1 MSDKYNQIKETW
13 KIKSI
18 LNEAANDWKQSYGCY
33 PTVKEFINL
42 INEYSVAPLN
52 TSNILVE
59 DRLITSNDITWLS
72 KTIIN
77 EQSAGMEK
85 IAGFSDKQWEDFL
98 STIEGTEDPKHPM
111 RQKRAEALKQYPNAM
126 EQRSRAEDPKG
137 WKAKDAAAKKAATAA
152 ETTAK
157 YWQAREQEKANT
169 ARGQTERVGTPPS
182 AAPPAQ
188 ERVRVTPQEAAKAPD
203 WKAPDWSSG
212 SVRETAQERIN
223 KEQASRKEEYRKRW
237 AEQNR
242 SSGSSPPSPAKTSVA
257 DRLYTAADNTGNKI
271 FTGLQKAGTATKT
284 VGRGTGYVLRKLGPM
299 IPSIVGQGIGGEFG
313 RYVTDGSTAGFVA
326 GEVLGAMGIGNGI
339 NIAIEKAA
347 DKKWLPARVFGGYK
361 AKDHN
366 LGLFG
371 AAGFVGG
378 GYLGG
383 WLNSLSDD
391 AEWKKNNPY
400 LGAVVNTAT
409 PLVTYAAGSMAGNA
423 IDKKVVP
430 KVAAAAKTV
439 GTKLAPKTAKLAGK
453 AMKWVP
459 GLGWV
464 AAAAAI
470 GLGAR
475 KAFGGDPVGG
485 GLEMLSGGAAL
496 VPGVGTAASVGLDAV
511 GAYRDMSPEDRE
523 VVNQG
528 AKDAVNIPKQVKN
541 VAQGIVPSGLS
552 IPPES
557 EDEKQRKRML
567 DPDNETV
574 TAPPTGPENP
584 LGNGPDIRKINR
596 EITQQR
602 RLQPVNEQF
611 QGIIKGGIELGSKVL
626 EKELVKGIW
635 KAIEKRI
642 GSEVVKEVPKVLEK
656 EAVRVPFE
664 IPTYTNHPITV
675 AKPLNPI
682 SLPTAAPPTIT
693 TTNTSVPTG
702 IQTSTTTFPI
712 PKVNVPTTPTT
723 AVPSLP
729 ATKTDIPTTPA
740 KAVPTLPRTNTDIP
754 TTPAKAVPTLPATK
768 TDTSTA
774 PAVKTETGTITDTG
788 TNTDTNTDTN
798 TKTRQWLLRFWR
810 TRTNTKT
817 DPYRPPATRTG
828 ITTTDK
834 TKDDDSGNNTTALTS
849 VLSDPSLSDFDAN
862 TERLHA
868 RKGTYLPQYNQ
879 NSGKYINTAQTIQ
892 INEDGATGDQRKK
905 QVRRDSDTSEESG
918 TEDAAPRLRG
928 TELGA
933 RKGVSMPYWDQGTQ
947 SYKYMAQTVGLQES
961 RSGTLNTKSALQ
973 ARAKKQRY
981 KVTVVENG
989 KKLEVFATS
998 IRGIRRVV
1006 YGKKNFRVH
1015 DGKGADITNY
1025 FKRLMSSN
1033 KSA

>member
-1 MSDKYNQIKETW
+1 MSDKYNQIKQTW

-77 EQSAGMEK
+77 EQAVGEEYFTNAKPQDIENLIKSAPGMETK
-85 IAGFSDKQWEDFL
+85 IRERYARAQAAKIDNANAAAG
-98 STIEGTEDPKHPM
+98 
-111 RQKRAEALKQYPNAM
+111 KRTNAERTAAENASGPTKPNTA
-126 EQRSRAEDPKG
+126 QA
-137 WKAKDAAAKKAATAA
+137 AAAAAAKA
-152 ETTAK
+152 EAEKTAK
-157 YWQAREQEKANT
+157 DRSAQETAKAKE
-169 ARGQTERVGTPPS
+169 AKGRKDQVGAPPS
-182 AAPPAQ
+182 AAAPAQ
-188 ERVRVTPQEAAKAPD
+188 ERVRVTPEEVATATDWRTRSSDPAERIRQQEASNAERARARYAARP
-203 WKAPDWSSG
+203 ASS
-212 SVRETAQERIN
+212 SVP
-223 KEQASRKEEYRKRW
+223 
-237 AEQNR
+237 
-242 SSGSSPPSPAKTSVA
+242 PPSAKTSVA
-257 DRLYTAADNTGNKI
+257 DRVYSTANGVERKIYSGLQTAAN
-271 FTGLQKAGTATKT
+271 ATKT
-284 VGRGTGYVLRKLGPM
+284 VGRGTGYVLGKVGKVAGPM
-299 IPSIVGQGIGGEFG
+299 IPSIVGQDIGGAIG

-326 GEVLGAMGIGNGI
+326 GEVAGAMGIGNGL
-339 NIAIEKAA
+339 NWGIEKAA
-347 DKKWLPARVFGGYK
+347 EKGWLPARVFGGYK

-383 WLNSLSDD
+383 WLNSLSND
-391 AEWKKNNPY
+391 AEWKKNNPN
-400 LGAVVNTAT
+400 LGAVVNTLT
-409 PLVTYAAGSMAGNA
+409 PIGTYAAGSMAGNA

-453 AMKWVP
+453 LDRYVP
-459 GLGWV
+459 GLGWI
-464 AAAAAI
+464 AAGAGIA
-470 GLGAR
+470 LGAR

-485 GLEMLSGGAAL
+485 GLDIASNVVAPIPVVGIPASAAI
-496 VPGVGTAASVGLDAV
+496 DAV
-511 GAYRDMSPEDRE
+511 SAYRDMSPEDRE
-523 VVNQG
+523 KLHQTAQDSINL
-528 AKDAVNIPKQVKN
+528 PKQVKN

-552 IPPES
+552 VPPES
-557 EDEKQRKRML
+557 EDEKQKRRML
-567 DPDNETV
+567 DSDNETV

-602 RLQPVNEQF
+602 RLQPVNEQV
-611 QGIIKGGIELGSKVL
+611 GLVKAGAKAL
-626 EKELVKGIW
+626 EKEIVEPLVKGIW

-642 GSEVVKEVPKVLEK
+642 SSEAVKEVPKMLEK

-664 IPTYTNHPITV
+664 IPTYTNHPITL
-675 AKPLNPI
+675 AKPSRPDMLFDPIDPI

-702 IQTSTTTFPI
+702 IQTSTSTFPI
-712 PKVNVPTTPTT
+712 PKVNVPTTPTK

-729 ATKTDIPTTPA
+729 ATKTDTPTTPA
-740 KAVPTLPRTNTDIP
+740 VKTDPITNTG
-754 TTPAKAVPTLPATK
+754 
-768 TDTSTA
+768 
-774 PAVKTETGTITDTG
+774 TETGTITDTG
-788 TNTDTNTDTN
+788 TNTGANTDTK
-798 TKTRQWLLRFWR
+798 TKAQKWLLRFWR
-810 TRTNTKT
+810 TKTQTKT
-817 DPYRPPATRTG
+817 DPYRPPPTRIG

-834 TKDDDSGNNTTALTS
+834 TEDDDSGNNTIALTS
-849 VLSDPSLSDFDAN
+849 VLSDPSLSDFDAG

-868 RKGTYLPQYNQ
+868 RKGTYLPQFNQ

-892 INEDGATGDQRKK
+892 INEDGATADHRKK
-905 QVRRDSDTSEESG
+905 QVRRDSDASEEYG
-918 TEDAAPRLRG
+918 TEDAAPRLHN

-1015 DGKGADITNY
+1015 DSKGADITNY